1 MKPIYLDYNATT
13 PVLPRVF
20 EAMQPFFT
28 AQFGNPASG
37 HLWGLKAKR
46 ALDNARQQLASLIAC
61 HPWEIVYTSCA
72 TESINTVLRGVLENK
87 GPAHLVTT
95 AIEHPATMEC
105 SRFLQSRGVE
115 ITWVPVDSQ
124 GVVAADQVLAA
135 CGEHTRLISV
145 MLANNETG
153 ALQPLAEISA
163 QAKERGILVH
173 TDAAQA
179 TGKIPVNVQNLGV
192 DFLTI
197 AGQKMFAPKGIGAL
211 FVREQA
217 KEHITPLLFGG
228 GQEGGLRSGTENVPY
243 IIGLGEASAL
253 AGESLPAEGERQ
265 QELGRLFWQGL
276 CGLNIEL
283 RLFSSEVN
291 RLPNTMFIGFAG
303 IRAADIISGLAGMDV
318 GASAGAACHGDQ
330 TTISH
335 VLEAMQAPM
344 EYAQGAIR
352 FSWGRPTTTEDIQEV
367 VNRLGTTLSMLK
379 KT

>member
-28 AQFGNPASG
+28 AEFGNPASG

-61 HPWEIVYTSCA
+61 HPQEIVYTSCA
-72 TESINTVLRGVLENK
+72 TESINTVLRGVLKNK

-105 SRFLQSRGVE
+105 SRFLESRGVE
-115 ITWVPVDSQ
+115 ITWVPVNSL
-124 GVVAADQVLAA
+124 GVVEVDAVLAA

-163 QAKERGILVH
+163 QARERGILVH

-179 TGKIPVNVQNLGV
+179 TGKIPVNVQDLGV

-217 KEHITPLLFGG
+217 REHITPLLFGG

-253 AGESLPAEGERQ
+253 AGESLSAEGERQ

-276 CGLNIEL
+276 SGLNTEFE
-283 RLFSSEVN
+283 LFSAEVS

-303 IRAADIISGLAGMDV
+303 LKAADIISGLAGMDV

-367 VNRLGTTLSMLK
+367 VNRLETTLSMLK